1 MRLGVDP
8 AMARVTTT
16 TTTLAPAP
24 TVAGTR
30 TSAVPPA
37 VKPES
42 EEEAAAVPSSA
53 ITLSPAL
60 VQAALA
66 RRPQLARD
74 LERPPVDLGP
84 GLEGRRLMRLRRV
97 RPGSLYDAMGLAE
110 NDLLISV
117 DGVTVFDRGDLL
129 FDALRDRATVTLRI
143 LRRGLPL
150 DFEYSI
156 R

>member
-1 MRLGVDP
+1 
-8 AMARVTTT
+8 
-16 TTTLAPAP
+16 
-24 TVAGTR
+24 
-30 TSAVPPA
+30 
-37 VKPES
+37 
-42 EEEAAAVPSSA
+42 
-53 ITLSPAL
+53 
-60 VQAALA
+60 
-66 RRPQLARD
+66 
-74 LERPPVDLGP
+74 
-84 GLEGRRLMRLRRV
+84 MRLRRV